1 MIAYKSH
8 RAYNWGFRVLKT
20 HVPKSSEHQL
30 VLYGFRNST
39 LSPTLRCYPRWL
51 LCPWTKWRAIVDNQ
65 GHGGWWGGCP
75 SSRVMEEGG
84 VLGGRAPESQA
95 PPSHFSHCSVS
106 DVLLYGDSTGVWS
119 TRWVLQSTDAC
130 THTGLQSSIS
140 GPVRWAGRNWWIPLE
155 SLSRLPAMRGCS
167 GFPSRAQNP
176 SGSLFVQPSAPR
188 SPLAWEPL
196 LAPGPPPVHMECL
209 LTQPWS

>member
-1 MIAYKSH
+1 MDFGTPPFPPPFAVTPDDFYACGQS
-8 RAYNWGFRVLKT
+8 GE
-20 HVPKSSEHQL
+20 PS
-30 VLYGFRNST
+30 
-39 LSPTLRCYPRWL
+39 
-51 LCPWTKWRAIVDNQ
+51 WTTRGMED
-65 GHGGWWGGCP
+65 GGGGP

-119 TRWVLQSTDAC
+119 TRWVLQSTHAC
-130 THTGLQSSIS
+130 THTGLQSSVS

-155 SLSRLPAMRGCS
+155 SLSRLPAVRGC
-167 GFPSRAQNP
+167 FPSRAQNP

-209 LTQPWS
+209 LTQPRS